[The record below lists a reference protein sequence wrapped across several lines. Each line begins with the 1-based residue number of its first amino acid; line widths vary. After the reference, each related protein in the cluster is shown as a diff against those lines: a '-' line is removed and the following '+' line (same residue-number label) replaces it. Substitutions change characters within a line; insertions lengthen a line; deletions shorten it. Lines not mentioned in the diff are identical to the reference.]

1 MKASMFDKITQFA
14 KSPKGQRMIR
24 EATGKAQKFAND
36 PKNRAKIDDLRRR
49 FMGGTGG
56 TGGTGRPH

>member
-1 MKASMFDKITQFA
+1 MKQSMFDKITQFA
-14 KSPKGQRMIR
+14 KSPKGQQMIR

-49 FMGGTGG
+49 FSGGS
-56 TGGTGRPH
+56 RPR